1 MKQRVISGIIIGL
14 ITTAAVLIGGSFFN
28 VVLVFIA
35 AWGSFEFCNTRNRKL
50 NIFEYLLMLGFICL
64 INLFFDKALGIT
76 LALAVL
82 IITLSVFDDTIT
94 FDDISVTFIESIIL
108 GFGIHYMAEIE
119 YLSKWMFGYIVI
131 IAYLTDVFALLT
143 GMKFGKHKLNERISP
158 KKTVEGALGGW
169 IFGFGISLVYAWILN
184 FFYVDP
190 LFIVICSL
198 VLPVVSQIGDLAFS
212 LIKRHFK
219 IKDFSKLIPGHG
231 GLLDRLDSMF
241 FVLLVYGALA
251 IIVGLY

>member
-1 MKQRVISGIIIGL
+1 MKQRIISGIFIGA
-14 ITTAAVLIGGSFFN
+14 ITAAVVLLGGVYFN
-28 VVLVFIA
+28 LFLCFIA
-35 AWGSFEFCNTRNRKL
+35 IWGSFEFCNSRNRKI
-50 NIFEYLLMLGFICL
+50 NFFELLLMLAFVVL
-64 INLFFDKALGIT
+64 INLFFDKALGIILALSVCLIT
-76 LALAVL
+76 LA
-82 IITLSVFDDTIT
+82 VFDQTIT
-94 FDDISVTFIESIIL
+94 FDDVSVTFIESFIL

-158 KKTVEGALGGW
+158 KKTVEGAVGGW
-169 IFGFGISLVYAWILN
+169 ICGFAISLVYAWILN

-198 VLPVVSQIGDLAFS
+198 VLPLVSQIGDLAFS

-251 IIVGLY
+251 IIVGIY